1 MNIPDGPILI
11 GILIGTQV
19 RWFSPRSASEPDYAA
34 VAILDPAGDL
44 SSQPELEGGGFH
56 RVPSHL
62 LSHLQERIGHALHDC
77 AAYLGQLSS
86 RYCEPSLV

>member
-34 VAILDPAGDL
+34 VAILDPAGEL
-44 SSQPELEGGGFH
+44 SSQPELEGGG
-56 RVPSHL
+56 
-62 LSHLQERIGHALHDC
+62 
-77 AAYLGQLSS
+77 
-86 RYCEPSLV
+86 